1 MKSIEEL
8 CKEYTIASNDYWNAH
23 REKHGIQTQI
33 DALLI
38 DKTKALKKNV
48 RALVRNTQWHM
59 DEAKY
64 YSSINHAN
72 RPVTASIQGHI
83 VLDRS
88 LFACE
93 EKSRS
98 ELTFSFNA
106 NSEAFILSEIKRIA
120 QSA

>member
-8 CKEYTIASNDYWNAH
+8 CKEYTIACNDYWNAH
-23 REKHGIQTQI
+23 REKHGIQTQM

-38 DKTKALKKNV
+38 DRTKALKKNV
-48 RALVRNTQWHM
+48 RALVRNTQWHV

-64 YSSINHAN
+64 YSLINHAN
-72 RPVTASIQGHI
+72 RPVTASIQGRI

-88 LFACE
+88 LFACG

-106 NSEAFILSEIKRIA
+106 DSEAFILSEIKRIA